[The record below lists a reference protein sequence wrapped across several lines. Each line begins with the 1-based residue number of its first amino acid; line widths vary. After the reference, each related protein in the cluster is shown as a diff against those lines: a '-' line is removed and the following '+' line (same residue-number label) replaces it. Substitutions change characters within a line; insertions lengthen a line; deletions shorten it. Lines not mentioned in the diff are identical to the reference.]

1 MTNFYYKET
10 RIVENA
16 SKSILFTRKKDK
28 GKSTPPK
35 LFKSKSV
42 RKSNLTTNKNL
53 SVFKTELENSKQSL
67 EKILFGI
74 VRYWQ
79 DH

>member
-1 MTNFYYKET
+1 MFHEFNGTIFKQ
-10 RIVENA
+10 
-16 SKSILFTRKKDK
+16 FTK
-28 GKSTPPK
+28 P
-35 LFKSKSV
+35 
-42 RKSNLTTNKNL
+42 NLTTNKNL
-53 SVFKTELENSKQSL
+53 SAFKTELENSKQSL

>member
-1 MTNFYYKET
+1 MFHEFNGTIFKQ
-10 RIVENA
+10 
-16 SKSILFTRKKDK
+16 FTK
-28 GKSTPPK
+28 P
-35 LFKSKSV
+35 
-42 RKSNLTTNKNL
+42 NLTTNKNL